1 MKISQYIFIVLF
13 FTYVLLVLFFSLW
26 TFESTPIDLSKY
38 ILFIRADHAAHFVM
52 FFPYP
57 ISAWLAFEP
66 SLRRIG
72 KKHPLLT
79 IFISGLVLAAVAELL
94 QNLNPARDFD
104 MMDMVANF
112 SSIILSTILVKS
124 IEKTLNNVWP
134 GRLQ

>member
-1 MKISQYIFIVLF
+1 MKFSQYIFIVLF
-13 FTYVLLVLFFSLW
+13 FIYILLVLFFSLW

-57 ISAWLAFEP
+57 ISAWFAFEP
-66 SLRRIG
+66 YLRKRG
-72 KKHPLLT
+72 KKHPLLI
-79 IFISGLVLAAVAELL
+79 IFISGILLASIAELL

-104 MMDMVANF
+104 LMDMAANF
-112 SSIILSTILVKS
+112 SSIILSSILVKS
-124 IEKTLNNVWP
+124 IERVLNNVWP